1 MATTIQSISPPL
13 HPYHVVSATSCG
25 TVAKT
30 RSLIIS
36 SKAKDKPDQAQAQAQ
51 DQGQGKLTH
60 ALCTVAWASFLAFCV
75 ISLKPRPRTMVSG
88 QHTHT
93 HTHTAKHT
101 RTLHPPFRI
110 QYHLERYPRRR
121 PHVPPG
127 D

>member
-51 DQGQGKLTH
+51 DQGQGKINPCPLYCSLGILFGV
-60 ALCTVAWASFLAFCV
+60 LC
-75 ISLKPRPRTMVSG
+75 
-88 QHTHT
+88 H
-93 HTHTAKHT
+93 
-101 RTLHPPFRI
+101 
-110 QYHLERYPRRR
+110 
-121 PHVPPG
+121 
-127 D
+127 